1 MKRKLIALCV
11 SSVLVGTGIIFNMNQ
26 DVSAPTV
33 EKFTEDTSASVSKHD
48 TKVSKHENVDKDEKS
63 IAASTNRKAETKKSK
78 NEESSTEK
86 SESQNSSSKQT
97 STSKSETKASVSSE
111 SKKQTSKKEGSSK
124 SSSGS
129 DQKTS
134 TSNSSNASSKSNNV
148 VVSQP
153 VEKPN
158 ESKQEPAVEST
169 PTPEPTRPSY
179 ACPGGVNPDVSCD
192 VILDTNFYYATYGSQ
207 AEADAAGMY
216 YLDEVMYIGDIE
228 ITNYS
233 VQPVYRN
240 DYSIAYYGLN
250 LWSNGTLIQ

>member
-11 SSVLVGTGIIFNMNQ
+11 SSVLVGSGIIFNMNQ
-26 DVSAPTV
+26 DVSVPTI
-33 EKFTEDTSASVSKHD
+33 EKFTEDTSAS
-48 TKVSKHENVDKDEKS
+48 VSKHENVDKDEKS
-63 IAASTNRKAETKKSK
+63 IAASANRKAETKESK

-86 SESQNSSSKQT
+86 NKSQKTSSKQT
-97 STSKSETKASVSSE
+97 STSKSETTASVSSE
-111 SKKQTSKKEGSSK
+111 SKKQNSKKEGSSK

-134 TSNSSNASSKSNNV
+134 TSNGSNVSSKSNND

-153 VEKPN
+153 VEKPT
-158 ESKQEPAVEST
+158 ETKQEPT
-169 PTPEPTRPSY
+169 PTLEPAKPSY

-192 VILDTNFYYATYGSQ
+192 VILDTNFYYASYGSQ

-240 DYSIAYYGLN
+240 DHSIAYYGLN

>member
-11 SSVLVGTGIIFNMNQ
+11 SSVLVGTFIVFNMNQ
-26 DVSAPTV
+26 DVSVPTV
-33 EKFTEDTSASVSKHD
+33 EKFTEDTSASVSKQ
-48 TKVSKHENVDKDEKS
+48 ENVDKDEKR
-63 IAASTNRKAETKKSK
+63 IAASANRKAETKESK

-86 SESQNSSSKQT
+86 NESQKSLSNQT
-97 STSKSETKASVSSE
+97 STSKSETTASVSSE
-111 SKKQTSKKEGSSK
+111 SKKQNSKKEGSSK

-134 TSNSSNASSKSNNV
+134 TSNGSNVSSQSNND

-153 VEKPN
+153 VEKSS
-158 ESKQEPAVEST
+158 ESKQEPVVE
-169 PTPEPTRPSY
+169 PTPAPELARPGY

-192 VILDTNFYYATYGSQ
+192 VILDTNFYFEIYGSQ
-207 AEADAAGMY
+207 SEADAAGMY
-216 YLDEVMYIGDIE
+216 YLDEVMYIDEIE

-240 DYSIAYYGLN
+240 DHSIAYYGLN
-250 LWSNGTLIQ
+250 LWSNGNLVQ